1 MHTAVVGVVHV
12 HVHVLVHVLHAHFL
26 RRVANVIG
34 LAAGWVALVAVRT
47 AAHIDARGRRW
58 FDAGARRRHLHH
70 GRRRQGST
78 LVPAVAGHATPR
90 DANNNNQ
97 QQNKGDDAADN
108 ADDESVVVG
117 DGADAG
123 RFDGSGSRFGVSH
136 SRLGRRRCHRPNDFR
151 LEVGR
156 RPLRGGRGG
165 RRRRFGASRAA
176 DELCIGKLLQR
187 LALELDGAV
196 AVDVVD
202 GGVRQQPPL
211 EQHRVAVAFDGVAL
225 EAEHAQPVLAAV
237 QRGEQ
242 GAGQR
247 AQFAVAHVQ
256 SEVRGARHGQQKG
269 GCQRGDRGFAQ
280 SDYQGR

>member
-26 RRVANVIG
+26 RRVAYIVR
-34 LAAGWVALVAVRT
+34 LAAGRVALVAVRT
-47 AAHIDARGRRW
+47 TTHVDARRRRR

-70 GRRRQGST
+70 GRRRKGPT
-78 LVPAVAGHATPR
+78 LIPAIAGHATPR

-97 QQNKGDDAADN
+97 QQNEGDHAAND

-123 RFDGSGSRFGVSH
+123 RFDRAGSRFGVSH
-136 SRLGRRRCHRPNDFR
+136 SRLGCRRRHRPNNFR

-156 RPLRGGRGG
+156 RPLGGGRGG
-165 RRRRFGASRAA
+165 RRRRFGAPHAA
-176 DELCIGKLLQR
+176 DELRVGQLLQR
-187 LALELDGAV
+187 LALELNGAV

-211 EQHRVAVAFDGVAL
+211 EQH
-225 EAEHAQPVLAAV
+225 
-237 QRGEQ
+237 
-242 GAGQR
+242 
-247 AQFAVAHVQ
+247 
-256 SEVRGARHGQQKG
+256 
-269 GCQRGDRGFAQ
+269 
-280 SDYQGR
+280 